1 MKTKQQSSF
10 FITKRAFSRKPFRPI
25 AQDKIFYLTHY
36 RREFQQLSKKQQDR
50 FIKDIKKF
58 FGDDFH
64 MVEHWEKKLN
74 IKL

>member
-25 AQDKIFYLTHY
+25 KQDRIVYFTHLN
-36 RREFQQLSKKQQDR
+36 REFSQLNEKQKRQFVKEVRNIFCDNQY
-50 FIKDIKKF
+50 
-58 FGDDFH
+58 
-64 MVEHWEKKLN
+64 MMEHWEKKLN

>member
-1 MKTKQQSSF
+1 MKTKQQSSH
-10 FITKRAFSRKPFRPI
+10 FITKKVFGKKTRSSIP
-25 AQDKIFYLTHY
+25 QNKIFYFTHF

>member
-10 FITKRAFSRKPFRPI
+10 FITKRSFSRKPFRPI
-25 AQDKIFYLTHY
+25 RQDRIFYLTHF
-36 RREFQQLSKKQQDR
+36 RREFGHLSKKQQDR

-58 FGDDFH
+58 FGDDSI